1 MDEAFYISLIAPIA
15 GALGMLVVAYLAWS
29 IKREEAGT
37 PKMREIAKY
46 IQEGANA
53 FLKRQYKTII
63 YFIIALAALIAI
75 LGWLAPSSHL
85 GWETALAFVY
95 GAVMSLL
102 AAYIGMNV
110 AVRANVRTA
119 NAARKSPEKAL
130 TIAFRGGAVMGISVV
145 SLSLIGISTLYYAF
159 GFYHGFTPELPE
171 LFVGFGFGA
180 SLAALFAQLGGGIYT
195 KAADIGADLVGKVEA
210 KIPED
215 DPRNP
220 AVIADQVG
228 DNVGDVAGMAA
239 DIFESYACTLI
250 AALLIGWKI
259 MSEDKFMFPVI
270 IQSIGILAS
279 LIALAFMYR
288 VEEENPFKTINSGF
302 LSAGIIIAAF
312 SAFLTWVTFGGDLS
326 PFFSLLMGLLAI
338 ILLAAL
344 TQYYTSNRFS
354 PVREVARASQ
364 TGPAI
369 NFLAGMA
376 LGLESTALPVI
387 VVCAAILIAFSFGS
401 LYGVA
406 LAAIGFLSIAPLIV
420 GLDAYG
426 PIVDNASGM
435 AEMTGI
441 RGKVRR
447 RLEEL
452 DSVGNTTKAI
462 CKSFAIGAA
471 ALAAMAL
478 FAAYIEEAGIKTIDM
493 RAPNIIAGA
502 LIGAMLA
509 FVFCSTLLRAV
520 SKGAF
525 KMVEEVRRQFRE
537 IKGILEGKAR
547 PDYES
552 CIAISTKAA
561 LESLILPGI
570 LSIIVPV
577 IVGFVLKKEAL
588 AGLLLGNVAASFP
601 LALFLAH
608 SGTAW
613 DNAKKYIE
621 AGHFGGK
628 GTETHAAAVIGD
640 TVGDPF
646 KDTAGP
652 SLDIIMDIIGT
663 IALLIAPLIA

>member
-1 MDEAFYISLIAPIA
+1 MLPLWLTISLTASLT
-15 GALGMLVVAYLAWS
+15 ALASAILLS
-29 IKREEAGT
+29 IKILKTEVKDTRIL
-37 PKMREIAKY
+37 EISAIIK
-46 IQEGANA
+46 EGATA
-53 FLKRQYKTII
+53 FLKRQYKAIMIFAII
-63 YFIIALAALIAI
+63 LFVIMQLAAFTLENFDYRIPITFLLGAAFSGLAGFIGMEVAIRTNCRSVDAAKERFERAFSIAI
-75 LGWLAPSSHL
+75 EGGLVTGLFVTGLGLL
-85 GWETALAFVY
+85 GV
-95 GAVMSLL
+95 SLL
-102 AAYIGMNV
+102 YYFTTNMNV
-110 AVRANVRTA
+110 V
-119 NAARKSPEKAL
+119 
-130 TIAFRGGAVMGISVV
+130 
-145 SLSLIGISTLYYAF
+145 
-159 GFYHGFTPELPE
+159 
-171 LFVGFGFGA
+171 VGFGFGTA
-180 SLAALFAQLGGGIYT
+180 LIALFGRVGGGIYT

-406 LAAIGFLSIAPLIV
+406 LAAVGFLSIAPLIV

-471 ALAAMAL
+471 ALAAIAL
-478 FAAYIEEAGIKTIDM
+478 FAAYIEEAEIGTI
-493 RAPNIIAGA
+493 NIANPSVIAGA

-509 FVFCSTLLRAV
+509 FIFCSTLLRAV
-520 SKGAF
+520 GNGAF

-537 IKGILEGKAR
+537 IKGILEGKVK
-547 PDYES
+547 PDYEN

-561 LESLILPGI
+561 LKGLILPGI
-570 LSIIVPV
+570 LSIV
-577 IVGFVLKKEAL
+577 IPIIIGFLLKKEAL
-588 AGLLLGNVAASFP
+588 GGFLLGNVAASFP

-621 AGHFGGK
+621 TGHYGGK
-628 GTETHAAAVIGD
+628 GTETHAAAVMGD

-652 SLDIIMDIIGT
+652 SLNILMDIIGT
-663 IALLIAPLIA
+663 IALLIAPLLL

>member
-1 MDEAFYISLIAPIA
+1 MLPLWLTISLTASLT
-15 GALGMLVVAYLAWS
+15 ALASAILLS
-29 IKREEAGT
+29 IKILKTEVKDTRIL
-37 PKMREIAKY
+37 EISAIIK
-46 IQEGANA
+46 EGATA
-53 FLKRQYKTII
+53 FLKRQYKAIMIFAITLFVIMQ
-63 YFIIALAALIAI
+63 LAAFTLENFDYRIPITFLLGAAFSGLAGFIGMEVAIRTNCRSVDAAKERFERAFSIAI
-75 LGWLAPSSHL
+75 EGGLVTGLFVTGLGLL
-85 GWETALAFVY
+85 GV
-95 GAVMSLL
+95 SLL
-102 AAYIGMNV
+102 YYFTTNMNV
-110 AVRANVRTA
+110 V
-119 NAARKSPEKAL
+119 
-130 TIAFRGGAVMGISVV
+130 
-145 SLSLIGISTLYYAF
+145 
-159 GFYHGFTPELPE
+159 
-171 LFVGFGFGA
+171 VGFGFGTA
-180 SLAALFAQLGGGIYT
+180 LIALFGRVGGGIYT

-406 LAAIGFLSIAPLIV
+406 LAAVGFLSIAPLIV

-471 ALAAMAL
+471 ALAAIAL
-478 FAAYIEEAGIKTIDM
+478 FAAYIEEAEIGTI
-493 RAPNIIAGA
+493 NIANPSVIAGA
-502 LIGAMLA
+502 LMGAMLA
-509 FVFCSTLLRAV
+509 FIFCSTLLRAV
-520 SKGAF
+520 SNGAF

-537 IKGILEGKAR
+537 IKGILEGKVK
-547 PDYES
+547 PDYEN

-561 LESLILPGI
+561 LKGLILPGI
-570 LSIIVPV
+570 LSIV
-577 IVGFVLKKEAL
+577 IPIIIGFLLKKEAL
-588 AGLLLGNVAASFP
+588 GGFLLGNVAASFP

-621 AGHFGGK
+621 TGHYGGK
-628 GTETHAAAVIGD
+628 GTETHAAAVMGD

-652 SLDIIMDIIGT
+652 SLNILMDIIGT
-663 IALLIAPLIA
+663 IALLIAPLLL

>member
-1 MDEAFYISLIAPIA
+1 MLPLWLTISLTASITALASAILLSIRILKIKVKDPRIVEISSIIRD
-15 GALGMLVVAYLAWS
+15 GAA
-29 IKREEAGT
+29 
-37 PKMREIAKY
+37 
-46 IQEGANA
+46 A
-53 FLKRQYKTII
+53 FLKRQYKAIMVFTVVLFAIMLSAS
-63 YFIIALAALIAI
+63 FILENFDNRIPLTFLLGAAFSGLA
-75 LGWLAPSSHL
+75 G
-85 GWETALAFVY
+85 FV
-95 GAVMSLL
+95 
-102 AAYIGMNV
+102 GMEV
-110 AVRANVRTA
+110 AVRTNSRSVD
-119 NAARKSPEKAL
+119 AAKERFEKAFS
-130 TIAFRGGAVMGISVV
+130 IAIEGGLVTGLFVTGLGLLGV
-145 SLSLIGISTLYYAF
+145 SLLYY
-159 GFYHGFTPELPE
+159 FTADMNVV
-171 LFVGFGFGA
+171 VGFGFGTA
-180 SLAALFAQLGGGIYT
+180 LIALFARVGGGIYT

-215 DPRNP
+215 DPRHP

-259 MSEDKFMFPVI
+259 MGEDKFMFPVI
-270 IQSIGILAS
+270 IQSVGILAS
-279 LIALAFMYR
+279 LVALAFMGR
-288 VEEENPFKTINSGF
+288 VREENPFKTINSGF
-302 LSAGIIIAAF
+302 LSAGVVIAVF
-312 SAFLTWVTFGGDLS
+312 SLILTWFAFEDLS
-326 PFFSLLMGLLAI
+326 PFFSLLTGLIAI

-344 TQYYTSNRFS
+344 TQYYTSHKFS
-354 PVREVARASQ
+354 PVREVAKASQ

-369 NFLAGMA
+369 NFLAGLA

-387 VVCAAILIAFSFGS
+387 VVCIAILAAFSFGELHLGG

-426 PIVDNASGM
+426 PIVDNASGI

-478 FAAYIEEAGIKTIDM
+478 FAAYIEEASIETI
-493 RAPNIIAGA
+493 NIAKPSVIAGA

-520 SKGAF
+520 GKGAF

-537 IKGILEGKAR
+537 IKGILEGKAK
-547 PDYES
+547 PNYES
-552 CIAISTKAA
+552 CIAISTNAA
-561 LESLILPGI
+561 LEGLILPGI
-570 LSIIVPV
+570 LSVTVPV
-577 IVGFVLKKEAL
+577 IMGFLLGKEAL
-588 AGLLLGNVAASFP
+588 GGLLLGNVAASFP

-621 AGHFGGK
+621 TGHYGGK
-628 GTETHAAAVIGD
+628 GTETHAAAIIGD

-663 IALLIAPLIA
+663 IALLIAPLIV

>member
-1 MDEAFYISLIAPIA
+1 MLPLWLTISLTASLT
-15 GALGMLVVAYLAWS
+15 ALASAILLS
-29 IKREEAGT
+29 IKILKTEVKDTRIL
-37 PKMREIAKY
+37 EISAIIK
-46 IQEGANA
+46 EGATA
-53 FLKRQYKTII
+53 FLKRQYKAIMIFAITLFVIMQ
-63 YFIIALAALIAI
+63 LAAFTLENFDYRIPITFLLGAAFSGLAGFIGMEVAIRTNCRSVDAAKERFERAFSIAI
-75 LGWLAPSSHL
+75 EGGLVTGLFVTGLGLL
-85 GWETALAFVY
+85 GV
-95 GAVMSLL
+95 SLL
-102 AAYIGMNV
+102 YYFTTNMNV
-110 AVRANVRTA
+110 V
-119 NAARKSPEKAL
+119 
-130 TIAFRGGAVMGISVV
+130 
-145 SLSLIGISTLYYAF
+145 
-159 GFYHGFTPELPE
+159 
-171 LFVGFGFGA
+171 VGFGFGTA
-180 SLAALFAQLGGGIYT
+180 LIALFGRVGGGIYT

-471 ALAAMAL
+471 ALAAIAL
-478 FAAYIEEAGIKTIDM
+478 FAAYIEEAEIGTI
-493 RAPNIIAGA
+493 NIANPSVIAGA
-502 LIGAMLA
+502 LMGAMLA
-509 FVFCSTLLRAV
+509 FIFCSTLLRAV
-520 SKGAF
+520 SNGAF

-537 IKGILEGKAR
+537 IKGILEGKVK
-547 PDYES
+547 PDYEN

-561 LESLILPGI
+561 LEGLILPGI
-570 LSIIVPV
+570 LSIV
-577 IVGFVLKKEAL
+577 IPIIIGFSLKKEAL
-588 AGLLLGNVAASFP
+588 GGFLLGNVAASFP

-621 AGHFGGK
+621 TGHYGGK
-628 GTETHAAAVIGD
+628 GTETHAAAVMGD

-652 SLDIIMDIIGT
+652 SLNILMDIIGT
-663 IALLIAPLIA
+663 IALLIAPLLL

>member
-1 MDEAFYISLIAPIA
+1 MIPLWLIISLAASLTALASAILLSIRIIKTKVEDRRIVEISSIIRD
-15 GALGMLVVAYLAWS
+15 GA
-29 IKREEAGT
+29 T
-37 PKMREIAKY
+37 
-46 IQEGANA
+46 A
-53 FLKRQYKTII
+53 FLKRQYKAITLFTVILFAI
-63 YFIIALAALIAI
+63 MLSASFMLEKFDSRIPLTFLLGAAFSGLAGFIGMEVAIRTNSRSVDAAKERFERAFSIAI
-75 LGWLAPSSHL
+75 EGGLVTGLFVTGLGLL
-85 GWETALAFVY
+85 GV
-95 GAVMSLL
+95 SLL
-102 AAYIGMNV
+102 YYFTADMNV
-110 AVRANVRTA
+110 V
-119 NAARKSPEKAL
+119 
-130 TIAFRGGAVMGISVV
+130 
-145 SLSLIGISTLYYAF
+145 
-159 GFYHGFTPELPE
+159 
-171 LFVGFGFGA
+171 VGFGFGTA
-180 SLAALFAQLGGGIYT
+180 LIALFARVGGGIYT

-259 MSEDKFMFPVI
+259 MGEDKFMFPVI

-279 LIALAFMYR
+279 LVALVFMSR
-288 VEEENPFKTINSGF
+288 VKEENPFKTINMGF
-302 LSAGIIIAAF
+302 LSAGAIIAIF
-312 SAFLTWVTFGGDLS
+312 SLILTWFTFEGSLS
-326 PFFSLLMGLLAI
+326 PFFSLLIGLVAI
-338 ILLAAL
+338 ILLAAF
-344 TQYYTSNRFS
+344 TQYYTSQRFS
-354 PVREVARASQ
+354 PVKEVAKSSQ

-369 NFLAGMA
+369 NFLSGMA

-387 VVCAAILIAFSFGS
+387 VVCVAILAAFGFGELHFGG

-426 PIVDNASGM
+426 PIVDNASGI

-493 RAPNIIAGA
+493 REPNIIAGA

-509 FVFCSTLLRAV
+509 FVFCSTLLKAV

-552 CIAISTKAA
+552 CIAISTRAA
-561 LESLILPGI
+561 LEGLILPGI
-570 LSIIVPV
+570 LSVIVPV

-588 AGLLLGNVAASFP
+588 VGLLLGNVAASFP

-628 GTETHAAAVIGD
+628 GTETHAAAVVGD

>member
-1 MDEAFYISLIAPIA
+1 
-15 GALGMLVVAYLAWS
+15 
-29 IKREEAGT
+29 
-37 PKMREIAKY
+37 
-46 IQEGANA
+46 
-53 FLKRQYKTII
+53 
-63 YFIIALAALIAI
+63 
-75 LGWLAPSSHL
+75 
-85 GWETALAFVY
+85 
-95 GAVMSLL
+95 
-102 AAYIGMNV
+102 
-110 AVRANVRTA
+110 
-119 NAARKSPEKAL
+119 
-130 TIAFRGGAVMGISVV
+130 
-145 SLSLIGISTLYYAF
+145 
-159 GFYHGFTPELPE
+159 
-171 LFVGFGFGA
+171 
-180 SLAALFAQLGGGIYT
+180 
-195 KAADIGADLVGKVEA
+195 
-210 KIPED
+210 
-215 DPRNP
+215 
-220 AVIADQVG
+220 
-228 DNVGDVAGMAA
+228 
-239 DIFESYACTLI
+239 
-250 AALLIGWKI
+250 
-259 MSEDKFMFPVI
+259 
-270 IQSIGILAS
+270 
-279 LIALAFMYR
+279 
-288 VEEENPFKTINSGF
+288 
-302 LSAGIIIAAF
+302 
-312 SAFLTWVTFGGDLS
+312 
-326 PFFSLLMGLLAI
+326 
-338 ILLAAL
+338 
-344 TQYYTSNRFS
+344 
-354 PVREVARASQ
+354 
-364 TGPAI
+364 
-369 NFLAGMA
+369 MA

-387 VVCAAILIAFSFGS
+387 VICIAILAAFSFGE

-426 PIVDNASGM
+426 PIVDNASGI

-493 RAPNIIAGA
+493 REPNIIAGA

-509 FVFCSTLLRAV
+509 FVFCSTLLKAV

-552 CIAISTKAA
+552 CIAISTRAA
-561 LESLILPGI
+561 LEGLILPGI
-570 LSIIVPV
+570 LSVIVPV

-588 AGLLLGNVAASFP
+588 VGLLLGNVAASFP

-628 GTETHAAAVIGD
+628 GTETHAAAVVGD

>member
-1 MDEAFYISLIAPIA
+1 MLPLWLTISLTASLT
-15 GALGMLVVAYLAWS
+15 ALASATLLS
-29 IKREEAGT
+29 IKILKTEVKDTRIL
-37 PKMREIAKY
+37 EISAIIK
-46 IQEGANA
+46 EGATA
-53 FLKRQYKTII
+53 FLKRQYKAIMIFAII
-63 YFIIALAALIAI
+63 LFVIMQLAAFTLENFDYRIPITFLLGAAFSGLAGFIGMEVAIRTNCRSVDAAKERFERAFSIAI
-75 LGWLAPSSHL
+75 EGGLVTGLFVTGLGLL
-85 GWETALAFVY
+85 GV
-95 GAVMSLL
+95 SLL
-102 AAYIGMNV
+102 YYFTTNMNV
-110 AVRANVRTA
+110 V
-119 NAARKSPEKAL
+119 
-130 TIAFRGGAVMGISVV
+130 
-145 SLSLIGISTLYYAF
+145 
-159 GFYHGFTPELPE
+159 
-171 LFVGFGFGA
+171 VGFGFGTA
-180 SLAALFAQLGGGIYT
+180 LIALFGRVGGGIYT

-406 LAAIGFLSIAPLIV
+406 LAAVGFLSIAPLIV

-471 ALAAMAL
+471 ALAAIAL
-478 FAAYIEEAGIKTIDM
+478 FAAYIEEAEIGTI
-493 RAPNIIAGA
+493 NIANPSVIAGA
-502 LIGAMLA
+502 LMGAMLA
-509 FVFCSTLLRAV
+509 FIFCSTLLRAV
-520 SKGAF
+520 SNGAF

-537 IKGILEGKAR
+537 IKGILEGKVK
-547 PDYES
+547 PDYEN

-561 LESLILPGI
+561 LEGLILPGI
-570 LSIIVPV
+570 LSIV
-577 IVGFVLKKEAL
+577 IPIIIGFLLKKEAL
-588 AGLLLGNVAASFP
+588 GGFLLGNVAASFP

-621 AGHFGGK
+621 TGHYGGK
-628 GTETHAAAVIGD
+628 GTETHAAAVMGD

-652 SLDIIMDIIGT
+652 SLNILMDIIGT
-663 IALLIAPLIA
+663 IALLIAPLLL

>member
-1 MDEAFYISLIAPIA
+1 MIPLWLIISLAASLTALASAILLSIRIIKTKVEDQRIVEISSIIRD
-15 GALGMLVVAYLAWS
+15 GA
-29 IKREEAGT
+29 T
-37 PKMREIAKY
+37 
-46 IQEGANA
+46 A
-53 FLKRQYKTII
+53 FLKRQYKAITLFTVILFAI
-63 YFIIALAALIAI
+63 MLSASFMLEKFDSRIPLTFLLGAAFSGLAGFIGMEVAIRTNSRSVDAARERFERAFSIAI
-75 LGWLAPSSHL
+75 EGGLVTGLFVTGLGLL
-85 GWETALAFVY
+85 GV
-95 GAVMSLL
+95 SLL
-102 AAYIGMNV
+102 YYFTADMNV
-110 AVRANVRTA
+110 V
-119 NAARKSPEKAL
+119 
-130 TIAFRGGAVMGISVV
+130 
-145 SLSLIGISTLYYAF
+145 
-159 GFYHGFTPELPE
+159 
-171 LFVGFGFGA
+171 VGFGFGTA
-180 SLAALFAQLGGGIYT
+180 LIALFARVGGGIYT

-259 MSEDKFMFPVI
+259 MGEDKFMFPVI

-279 LIALAFMYR
+279 LVALVFMSR
-288 VEEENPFKTINSGF
+288 VKEENPFKTINMGF
-302 LSAGIIIAAF
+302 LSAGAIIAIF
-312 SAFLTWVTFGGDLS
+312 SVILTWITFEGSLS
-326 PFFSLLMGLLAI
+326 PFFSLLIGLVAI
-338 ILLAAL
+338 ILLAAF
-344 TQYYTSNRFS
+344 TQYYTSQRFS
-354 PVREVARASQ
+354 PVKEVAKSSQ

-387 VVCAAILIAFSFGS
+387 VVCVAILAAFSFGELHFGG

-493 RAPNIIAGA
+493 REPNIIAGA

-561 LESLILPGI
+561 LEGLILPGI
-570 LSIIVPV
+570 LSVIVPV

-588 AGLLLGNVAASFP
+588 VGLLLGNVAASFP

>member
-1 MDEAFYISLIAPIA
+1 MIPLWFALSLAA
-15 GALGMLVVAYLAWS
+15 SLTALTSAILLS
-29 IKREEAGT
+29 IKILKTKVKDTRILEFSS
-37 PKMREIAKY
+37 MIRD
-46 IQEGANA
+46 GASA
-53 FLKRQYKTII
+53 FLKRQYKAIMIFTII
-63 YFIIALAALIAI
+63 LFIIMQLASFLLENFDNRIPLTFLLGAAFSGLAGFIGMEVAIRTNSRSVDAAKERFEKAFSTAIEGGLITGLFVTG
-75 LGWLAPSSHL
+75 LGLL
-85 GWETALAFVY
+85 GV
-95 GAVMSLL
+95 SLL
-102 AAYIGMNV
+102 YYFTLNMNIV
-110 AVRANVRTA
+110 
-119 NAARKSPEKAL
+119 
-130 TIAFRGGAVMGISVV
+130 
-145 SLSLIGISTLYYAF
+145 
-159 GFYHGFTPELPE
+159 
-171 LFVGFGFGA
+171 VGFGFGTA
-180 SLAALFAQLGGGIYT
+180 LIALFARVGGGIYT

-259 MSEDKFMFPVI
+259 MGEDKFMFPVV

-279 LIALAFMYR
+279 LVALIFMSR
-288 VEEENPFKTINSGF
+288 AKEENPFKTINMGF
-302 LSAGIIIAAF
+302 LSAGAIIAIF
-312 SAFLTWVTFGGDLS
+312 SAILTWFTFEGSMS
-326 PFFSLLMGLLAI
+326 PFFSLLIGLVAI

-344 TQYYTSNRFS
+344 TQYYTSQRFS
-354 PVREVARASQ
+354 PVREVAKSSQ

-369 NFLAGMA
+369 NFLAGLA
-376 LGLESTALPVI
+376 LGLESTALPVMVI
-387 VVCAAILIAFSFGS
+387 CAAILVAFSFEG

-426 PIVDNASGM
+426 PIVDNASGI

-441 RGKVRR
+441 GGRIRI

-493 RAPNIIAGA
+493 TEPSVITGA

-525 KMVEEVRRQFRE
+525 KMVEEVRSQFRK
-537 IKGILEGKAR
+537 IKGILEGKAK

-561 LESLILPGI
+561 LEGLIMPGI
-570 LSIIVPV
+570 LSVAIPV
-577 IVGFVLKKEAL
+577 IIGFLLGKEAL
-588 AGLLLGNVAASFP
+588 GGLLLGNVAASFP

-628 GTETHAAAVIGD
+628 GTETHAAAVVGD

-652 SLDIIMDIIGT
+652 SLNILMDIIGT
-663 IALLIAPLIA
+663 IALLIAPLIM

>member
-1 MDEAFYISLIAPIA
+1 MLPLWLTISLTASLT
-15 GALGMLVVAYLAWS
+15 ALASAILLS
-29 IKREEAGT
+29 IKILKTEVKDTRIL
-37 PKMREIAKY
+37 EISAIIK
-46 IQEGANA
+46 EGATA
-53 FLKRQYKTII
+53 FLKRQYKAIMIFAITLFVIMQ
-63 YFIIALAALIAI
+63 LAAFTLENFDYRIPITFLLGAAFSGLAGFIGMEVAIRTNCRSVDAAKERFERAFSIAI
-75 LGWLAPSSHL
+75 EGGLVTGLFVTGLGLL
-85 GWETALAFVY
+85 GV
-95 GAVMSLL
+95 SLL
-102 AAYIGMNV
+102 YYFTTNMNV
-110 AVRANVRTA
+110 V
-119 NAARKSPEKAL
+119 
-130 TIAFRGGAVMGISVV
+130 
-145 SLSLIGISTLYYAF
+145 
-159 GFYHGFTPELPE
+159 
-171 LFVGFGFGA
+171 VGFGFGTA
-180 SLAALFAQLGGGIYT
+180 LIALFGRVGGGIYT

-478 FAAYIEEAGIKTIDM
+478 FAAYIEEANVETI
-493 RAPNIIAGA
+493 NIANPSVIAGA

-509 FVFCSTLLRAV
+509 FVFCSTLLKAV
-520 SKGAF
+520 GKGAF

-537 IKGILEGKAR
+537 IKGLLEGKAK

-552 CIAISTKAA
+552 CIAISTRAA
-561 LESLILPGI
+561 LKGLIIPGI
-570 LSIIVPV
+570 LSVAVPV
-577 IVGFVLKKEAL
+577 IVGFLLKKEAL
-588 AGLLLGNVAASFP
+588 GGLLLGNVAASFP

-608 SGTAW
+608 GGTAW